1 MNRALLSLSLLAGAV
16 AFPSHADARDA
27 LEGVWRNRPNTLLV
41 RIAPC
46 GPALC
51 GTVVEADAAA
61 RASTRR
67 AGTPNLIGTQVLTQL
82 RRSSKNTYKG
92 QVYNPNL
99 NIHAAGTVTLVGPST
114 LLVEGCVLA
123 GLICRH
129 QHWSRVG

>member
-1 MNRALLSLSLLAGAV
+1 MNRTLLILSSFAV
-16 AFPSHADARDA
+16 AVPVQADGRDA
-27 LEGVWRNRPNTLLV
+27 LEGIWRNRPHTLLV

-51 GTVVEADAAA
+51 GTVVEADADAK
-61 RASTRR
+61 ASTRR

-82 RRSSKNTYKG
+82 RRSSKDTYKG

-99 NIHAAGTVTLVGPST
+99 NIHAAGTLTLVSSST
-114 LLVEGCVLA
+114 LLVEGCVLG

-129 QHWSRVG
+129 QHWIRVG